1 MRYLCKKIRTNIMNS
16 IVISQDI
23 YNEAENFAKS
33 RNISLSALV
42 EHYLQKL
49 LKKHHVAITEK
60 ERLLSL
66 IDKNMKFED
75 LQGIIDGDLMSHRDE
90 ALADKYGL

>member
-1 MRYLCKKIRTNIMNS
+1 MNS

-23 YNEAENFAKS
+23 YKAAENYAQS

-49 LKKHHVAITEK
+49 LNKNHSAITEK
-60 ERLLSL
+60 ERLMSL
-66 IDKNMKFED
+66 IDKDIKFED
-75 LQGIIDGDLMSHRDE
+75 LQGVLDGDLMSYRDE
-90 ALADKYGL
+90 ALAEKYGL

>member
-1 MRYLCKKIRTNIMNS
+1 MNS

-23 YNEAENFAKS
+23 YKEAENYAQS
-33 RNISLSALV
+33 RNISLSSLV

-49 LKKHHVAITEK
+49 LKKNRAAISEK

-66 IDKNMKFED
+66 MDKDIKFED
-75 LQGIIDGDLMSHRDE
+75 LQGIIDGDLMSHREE
-90 ALADKYGL
+90 ALSRKFGL

>member
-1 MRYLCKKIRTNIMNS
+1 MNS

-75 LQGIIDGDLMSHRDE
+75 LQRIIDDDLMLHRDY

>member
-1 MRYLCKKIRTNIMNS
+1 MNS

-66 IDKNMKFED
+66 ID
-75 LQGIIDGDLMSHRDE
+75 
-90 ALADKYGL
+90 